1 MESRKSI
8 FLDFVL
14 PLLVYNQEGQIRPF
28 LGEDDV
34 GDLHD
39 RLQLRAVH
47 RRAKVVMTEKIRK
60 RWESGVARGLLNLL
74 RGNMRSFAEP
84 QTDISELMNFS
95 EELLRRP
102 ATIFEGQDTRPIL
115 DKMHFLL
122 TAQRHMDQQQWL
134 QRCVL
139 AGAQVRQV
147 RCLRNR
153 RNAAEP
159 TPQQDVDKLQ
169 TCGACGCTILLWVWF
184 FRYAT
189 GTSDTFWSEVI
200 AVWIGLAFIVGADQ
214 TLDTSIC
221 PQCSPLI
228 RWILYGAL
236 ILCVCWICW
245 VMWDPFFLA
254 VAAYC
259 KGQRHSDSAWKE
271 KSTVQFIIFLYAKY
285 LLMLCKALP
294 IPCYMWDNMIGLF
307 LSSYHD
313 CPATMLTTTA
323 LPVGEDVLIV

>member
-1 MESRKSI
+1 MEST

-14 PLLVYNQEGQIRPF
+14 PLLVENQEGQIPPF

-74 RGNMRSFAEP
+74 RGNMRSLAEP

-102 ATIFEGQDTRPIL
+102 ATIFEGQDTRKVF
-115 DKMHFLL
+115 DKMHFLV
-122 TAQRHMDQQQWL
+122 TAHRQVDEQQWL
-134 QRCVL
+134 KMCVV
-139 AGAQVRQV
+139 AGAQL
-147 RCLRNR
+147 RCSRNP
-153 RNAAEP
+153 AEP
-159 TPQQDVDKLQ
+159 TPQQDEVDDLQ
-169 TCGACGCTILLWVWF
+169 TCACGCMILVHVWCL
-184 FRYAT
+184 RYVT

-200 AVWIGLAFIVGADQ
+200 AVWIQLAFIVGAEQ

-221 PQCSPLI
+221 PRCSPLI

-236 ILCVCWICW
+236 MLCVCWICW
-245 VMWDPFFLA
+245 VMWDPFCLA
-254 VAAYC
+254 VAAYYR
-259 KGQRHSDSAWKE
+259 GLRHIDSAWKE
-271 KSTVQFIIFLYAKY
+271 NRTDQFRFFQITIYAKY

-313 CPATMLTTTA
+313 CKPSTTLTTTA
-323 LPVGEDVLIV
+323 LPVREDVLIV